1 VKIGRKIQVLM
12 AIVAAVLSCPANVH
26 AVLTIDIAKQAEG
39 AGIPIAIVPFG
50 AVQGAGGSV
59 DIGEIVAKDLERTG
73 KFNVMPATSMPG
85 QPHDI
90 SEIDYAQWKNAA
102 MENLVV
108 GKATSS
114 GAGYA
119 VRFQLVDVFAGNHTL
134 GYDSPTASGELRRRA
149 HQIADMIYEKLTGQK
164 GVADTRVAY
173 VTVQGGGAGKQY
185 ALQVADSDGASAQT
199 LFSSAEPIMSP
210 AWSPDGR
217 RLAYAS
223 FEERSISI
231 YVQDVGTGS
240 RQRVAGGAGA
250 ASAPAFSPDGQSL
263 ALAMSKDGNYDIYVM
278 GLGSGQMRQV
288 TDNAAIDTEP
298 SWSPD
303 GSRLIFTSDR
313 GGTPQVYEVS
323 VSGGPAKRITFQG
336 SFNAR
341 PSYSPDGKLITMVH
355 SDGGAYQIAVQ
366 DVSSGQVRTVTHSSL
381 DETPRFAPN
390 GSMILYSSGGTEL
403 GAVSVDGK
411 VRQRLSSPGA
421 EVREPAWGP
430 IQKQ

>member
-1 VKIGRKIQVLM
+1 MMRITTCIS
-12 AIVAAVLSCPANVH
+12 AIAALGFALASTSVGA
-26 AVLTIDIAKQAEG
+26 AMTIDIIKQAEST
-39 AGIPIAIVPFG
+39 GIPIAIVPFG
-50 AVQGAGGSV
+50 AAQGTGGSV
-59 DIGEIVAKDLERTG
+59 DIGEIVAQDLARTG
-73 KFNVMPATSMPG
+73 KFNVMPASSLPG

-90 SEIDYAQWKNAA
+90 SEVDYAQWKNAA

-108 GKATSS
+108 GKATAG
-114 GAGYA
+114 GAGYD
-119 VRFQLVDVFAGNHTL
+119 VRFQLVDVFAGNQLL

-164 GVADTRVAY
+164 GVADTRMAY
-173 VTVQGGGAGKQY
+173 VTVQGSGSGKRY
-185 ALQVADSDGASAQT
+185 SLQVSDADGANAQT

-223 FEERSISI
+223 FEERSISV
-231 YVQDVGTGS
+231 YVQDAASGN

-313 GGTPQVYEVS
+313 SGAPQVYEVPA
-323 VSGGPAKRITFQG
+323 SGGPAKRITFQG

-341 PSYSPDGKLITMVH
+341 PSYSPDGRLITMVH

-366 DVSSGQVRTVTHSSL
+366 DVSSGQVRTVSRSNL

-390 GSMILYSSGGTEL
+390 GSMILYSAGGTEL
-403 GAVSVDGK
+403 GLVSVDGK
-411 VRQRLSSPGA
+411 VHQRLYSSGV

-430 IQKQ
+430 IQKK